1 MKPSFDTR
9 DYEGKKVF
17 IGFDEHKRTYSIV
30 AVCEEVIVKRW
41 SMKAE
46 VESCRRVQG
55 PNVCSAQAPRNPA
68 CRFPAPGSSILDLR
82 HS

>member
-17 IGFDEHKRTYSIV
+17 IGIDVHKRTYSIV

-46 VESCRRVQG
+46 VESCEAQNACILQG
-55 PNVCSAQAPRNPA
+55 P
-68 CRFPAPGSSILDLR
+68 
-82 HS
+82 